1 MIVGSKQYI
10 STKKKKDS
18 HMCEAFFHFLPPS
31 QNVLY
36 LRVKKVVEPYQQDL
50 PVLAEDS
57 R

>member
-18 HMCEAFFHFLPPS
+18 HICEAYFHFLPPS

-36 LRVKKVVEPYQQDL
+36 LRVKKVVQPYQQDL